1 MQEFFIAGV
10 LFIAIGVFMTL
21 VRAAVEHYRIF
32 QAGIPVNARITGK
45 TVSACWHRHRIST
58 TYTWEYELDGISY
71 TCNSK
76 QCPVTGRDIGDK
88 GTLLVKRQNPS
99 KIYRFMSEHDRH
111 IMKYAGITITGIGI
125 LFLILFFYMRTGIS
139 LLPQE

>member
-1 MQEFFIAGV
+1 MQEFFITGV

-21 VRAAVEHYRIF
+21 VRAAIERYRIF

-45 TVSACWHRHRIST
+45 TVSACWHGHRVRT
-58 TYTWEYELDGISY
+58 TYTWEYELDGVSY
-71 TCNSK
+71 TYKSNK
-76 QCPVTGRDIGDK
+76 HPAAGKNIGDK
-88 GTLLVKRQNPS
+88 GMLLAKRWNPS
-99 KIYRFMSEHDRH
+99 KIYRFMSERDRH

>member
-21 VRAAVEHYRIF
+21 VRAAVEHYRVF
-32 QAGIPVNARITGK
+32 QAGIPVNARIKAK
-45 TVSACWHRHRIST
+45 TVGTCWHRHRTNT

-76 QCPVTGRDIGDK
+76 QCPVTGRGIGDK
-88 GTLLVKRQNPS
+88 GTLLVKRRNPS
-99 KIYRFMSEHDRH
+99 KIYQFMSERNRY
-111 IMKYAGITITGIGI
+111 IIKCAGITSIGIGI
-125 LFLILFFYMRTGIS
+125 LFLIIFFYMRTGIN